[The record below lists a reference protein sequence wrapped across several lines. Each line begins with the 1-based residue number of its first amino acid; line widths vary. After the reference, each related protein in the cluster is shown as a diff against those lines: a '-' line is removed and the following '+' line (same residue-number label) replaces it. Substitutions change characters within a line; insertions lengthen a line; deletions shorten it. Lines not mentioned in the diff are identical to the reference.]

1 MNELRR
7 IVEAILF
14 AAARR
19 MELSEIAKLCK
30 AREEDVLR
38 VLNDWSAELNSSEAS
53 TTLVQDTSGWKLT
66 VKDQFINVIKRVVSK
81 TELPKSIMET
91 LAVVAYKAPV
101 LQSKVIKLRTNKAY
115 DHLNFLE
122 KGNFISREK
131 SGRTKLIK
139 LAAKFFEYFDID
151 PRRLKQKF
159 TNVQELEKAIEQK
172 EKDIEAFGIQQQKD
186 TAERLENPQIV
197 LHQDGKGKVLKQYD
211 VVEKFEELLPTGVEV
226 VKDTVGNLE
235 VYDVPETAMSSQEKR
250 ELHKKE
256 KHEHV
261 EQKKEVKDEQAPAK
275 ETVTEAPKD
284 ILKEVPVEKQ
294 ESPSEKVEQEVQKKA
309 KKAKPRSFEG
319 KGMYP
324 EGVPPEM
331 EKKIDERVKDI
342 LEGEKKEE

>member
-7 IVEAILF
+7 MVEAILF

-38 VLNDWSAELNSSEAS
+38 VLNEWNAELNASEAS
-53 TTLVQDTSGWKLT
+53 TMLVQDTSGWKLT
-66 VKDQFINVIKRVVSK
+66 VKDQFIHVIKRVVSK

-91 LAVVAYKAPV
+91 LAIVAYKAPV

-115 DHLNFLE
+115 DHLSFLE

-151 PRRLKQKF
+151 PTRLKQKF

-172 EKDIEAFGIQQQKD
+172 EKDIEAFSAQQQKD
-186 TAERLENPQIV
+186 TAERLETPQIM
-197 LHQDGKGKVLKQYD
+197 LHNDGKPKVLKQYD
-211 VVEKFEELLPTGVEV
+211 AVEKVEELLPSGVEV
-226 VKDTVGNLE
+226 IKDTVGKLE
-235 VYDVPETAMSSQEKR
+235 VYDVPETSMSSQEKR

-256 KHEHV
+256 RHEHV
-261 EQKKEVKDEQAPAK
+261 EQKQEPAK
-275 ETVTEAPKD
+275 EIVTEAPKD
-284 ILKEVPVEKQ
+284 VLKEAPVAKQ
-294 ESPSEKVEQEVQKKA
+294 ESPAETVEQEVQKKT
-309 KKAKPRSFEG
+309 KKAKQRSFEG